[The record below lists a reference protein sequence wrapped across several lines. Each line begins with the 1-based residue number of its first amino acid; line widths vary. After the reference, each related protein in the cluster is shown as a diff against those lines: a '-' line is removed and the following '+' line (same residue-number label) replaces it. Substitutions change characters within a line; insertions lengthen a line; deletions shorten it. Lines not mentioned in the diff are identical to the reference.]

1 MIPSLTTIQSWFAPL
16 MAPIA
21 PALMFGNNLYS
32 GMISG
37 GMDKTLALVGATCGT
52 IGVELSGA
60 FACAMAVKAYHKH
73 DTRVMWIAIVCTLI
87 YAVFV
92 FAGIATSKNSATFA
106 SAVFISLIAYLMLG
120 VYQDYM
126 DAQKETRES
135 VDLEV
140 KTLTAKR
147 LLTNAEARKLK
158 AGVTVQPGVQSS
170 TVSSVHSGQF
180 QADPAMIKVIQD
192 FWIANPK
199 ASSRQVAKACKCSPT
214 TAIKYKTQ
222 GKTP

>member
-1 MIPSLTTIQSWFAPL
+1 MISLTTIQSWLAPL

-21 PALMFGNNLYS
+21 PALMFGNNLYA

-37 GMDKTLALVGATCGT
+37 GMDKTVALIGAICGT

-73 DTRVMWIAIVCTLI
+73 DTRVMWIAIISTLI

-120 VYQDYM
+120 VYQDYV
-126 DAQKETRES
+126 DAQKETREK

-140 KTLTAKR
+140 KTLTAQR

-158 AGVTVQPGVQSS
+158 AGVTVQQSVHVSSAS
-170 TVSSVHSGQF
+170 TVHRGQF
-180 QADPAMIKVIQD
+180 QTDPQMVKNIQD
-192 FWIANPK
+192 YWKSHPQ
-199 ASSRQVAKACKCSPT
+199 ASSRDVARACKCSPT
-214 TAIKYKTQ
+214 TAGKYKL
-222 GKTP
+222 